1 MRSFPS
7 LLVAPLLAL
16 LMPGCSGSSTPTTPV
31 PAVATPI
38 FNILTGAY
46 TLTLTMS
53 QSGDSTGPT
62 LCVGPAGAPSLSSL
76 TALVRLDRL
85 GDAVT
90 VSAEDPT
97 ATFRIDLHMAGTALD
112 GTTVG
117 QFRDGAVQ
125 ASVTARDGHSAATT
139 TAAVM
144 SGSVAGKIDGRVS
157 IGGYSCTSNAHTWT
171 LARH

>member
-1 MRSFPS
+1 MVYGWKMRSLSRLF
-7 LLVAPLLAL
+7 VAPLLAL
-16 LMPGCSGSSTPTTPV
+16 LMPACGGSSTPTAPA
-31 PAVATPI
+31 PAVATPL

-53 QSGDSTGPT
+53 QSSDGVFTG
-62 LCVGPAGAPSLSSL
+62 GPSLSTL
-76 TALVRLDRL
+76 TTLVRLDRS

-90 VSAEDPT
+90 VSTEDPA
-97 ATFRIDLHMAGTALD
+97 ATFRIDLHMSGTALD
-112 GTTVG
+112 GTVAG

-125 ASVTARDGHSAATT
+125 ATVSAREGRSAATT

-144 SGSVAGKIDGRVS
+144 SGSVTGKIDGRVS
-157 IGGYSCTSNAHTWT
+157 IGGYSCSSNAHAWT